1 MISPSGALSR
11 RGYSLTVRQ
20 ASWNPDPISDQNRW
34 GVGVLLGILG
44 GGQCHPVLQILT
56 QFQTKNAIF
65 HTRFSTR
72 SLTFTTVFTPGLWAE
87 IVLSLLGLEWKQK
100 NSSKPFQIRIFL
112 SLSYSFGLKKK
123 IRSYIPELLSK
134 TILDSRLKWAKCIP
148 VFRPKRRKNP
158 TRWDGTYLYKGVP
171 PTRDQNMWFFFSTL
185 FPNWFA
191 VLKWKQNITLLETLT
206 PKI

>member
-20 ASWNPDPISDQNRW
+20 ASWNPDPISDQNPW

-56 QFQTKNAIF
+56 QFQTKNVIF
-65 HTRFSTR
+65 HTRFLTR
-72 SLTFTTVFTPGLWAE
+72 SLKFTTVFTPGLWAE

-112 SLSYSFGLKKK
+112 SLSHSFGLKKK
-123 IRSYIPELLSK
+123 NTFIHSRTSLKNHTRFQTKMGKIYTRFQTK
-134 TILDSRLKWAKCIP
+134 TAQKPYPMGRHISI
-148 VFRPKRRKNP
+148 
-158 TRWDGTYLYKGVP
+158 
-171 PTRDQNMWFFFSTL
+171 
-185 FPNWFA
+185 
-191 VLKWKQNITLLETLT
+191 
-206 PKI
+206 